1 MEKVRKNGG
10 FIMVE
15 VMIGVMLVLFFTCSL
30 LSASKMEYQRNV
42 ETIRKREMYYTGLS
56 AVRLMAMGIANDEY
70 VYDEGIQ
77 EMNLVFE
84 SEFGTEKVEV
94 PIQLQIR
101 KQDNKIIILAQG
113 ISLTLKWEN
122 SQWIPESYGFHLED
136 VS

>member
-15 VMIGVMLVLFFTCSL
+15 VMIAVMLVLFFTCSL